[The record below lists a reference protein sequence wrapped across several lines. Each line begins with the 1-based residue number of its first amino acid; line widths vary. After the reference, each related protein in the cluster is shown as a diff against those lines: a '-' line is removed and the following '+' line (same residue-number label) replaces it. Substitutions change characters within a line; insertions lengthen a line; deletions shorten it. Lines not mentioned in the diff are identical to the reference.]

1 MILLEKPCHVMQA
14 KQMVVLATKASESNR
29 RLFNQSG

>member
-1 MILLEKPCHVMQA
+1 MLLLEKTVPCHA
-14 KQMVVLATKASESNR
+14 SKTNGVLATKASESNR